1 MTAARNASDRAG
13 HPAASTR
20 ARPLLRSLAEA
31 SLVVLLAA
39 AYSFYSLLR
48 HASFGSAGYDLGIF
62 DQAVRS
68 YSLGHPPWAPV
79 KGIEYNLLG
88 DHFHPIIAL
97 IQPLYLIWPDPRLL
111 LIVQALV
118 VALALVPILRILD
131 RRLPRVCSG
140 IVAVIIMLSWPMQG
154 LIDFDFHEVCF
165 AVPLIAMA
173 LDAIDTRSRS
183 YFLISSALLVL
194 VREDMGFVVT
204 MLGVSWALRSGGVG
218 SGSAAGGRTSSRGDR
233 ILGLCVAVAGLAAS
247 VAIVRLVIPAFSTA
261 GSYAYWDYG
270 NLGTSMGEVLR
281 NAVTHPL
288 RTLGIAVNCRAKRS
302 TLIALCAPF
311 LLLFLGSSWSLA
323 ALPLVA
329 ERFLATRATLWMA
342 RFHYNGP
349 VAVILLLASADALG
363 RLRNPLRTRVAWVLG
378 LSLLSCTVALAAIRP
393 FDVPFVTLPGK
404 VSSLK
409 SAEVEDEKT
418 AISLIPPDTCVSAD
432 DRIVPHLTRTN
443 RVTVLGTPAPRTD
456 YVIINLG
463 RHDSGNG
470 IADPRA
476 ELARFARM
484 SYQQVLASHDIRVL
498 RAPLVTPSSEVCGPG
513 SP

>member
-154 LIDFDFHEVCF
+154 LIDFDFHEVW
-165 AVPLIAMA
+165 
-173 LDAIDTRSRS
+173 RSR
-183 YFLISSALLVL
+183 
-194 VREDMGFVVT
+194 
-204 MLGVSWALRSGGVG
+204 
-218 SGSAAGGRTSSRGDR
+218 
-233 ILGLCVAVAGLAAS
+233 
-247 VAIVRLVIPAFSTA
+247 
-261 GSYAYWDYG
+261 
-270 NLGTSMGEVLR
+270 
-281 NAVTHPL
+281 
-288 RTLGIAVNCRAKRS
+288 
-302 TLIALCAPF
+302 
-311 LLLFLGSSWSLA
+311 
-323 ALPLVA
+323 
-329 ERFLATRATLWMA
+329 
-342 RFHYNGP
+342 
-349 VAVILLLASADALG
+349 
-363 RLRNPLRTRVAWVLG
+363 
-378 LSLLSCTVALAAIRP
+378 
-393 FDVPFVTLPGK
+393 
-404 VSSLK
+404 
-409 SAEVEDEKT
+409 
-418 AISLIPPDTCVSAD
+418 
-432 DRIVPHLTRTN
+432 
-443 RVTVLGTPAPRTD
+443 
-456 YVIINLG
+456 
-463 RHDSGNG
+463 
-470 IADPRA
+470 
-476 ELARFARM
+476 
-484 SYQQVLASHDIRVL
+484 
-498 RAPLVTPSSEVCGPG
+498 
-513 SP
+513 